1 MIAGAN
7 SKSVTLTGS
16 TSITD
21 WATTT
26 VYSVGNYVQTGAII
40 YKCIVAHTSGT
51 FATDLSAGK
60 WLRMDDE
67 TVTAIAMAIAIG

>member
-1 MIAGAN
+1 MIVGSNA
-7 SKSVTLTGS
+7 KSQTLSGS

-26 VYSVGNYVQTGAII
+26 SYVVGNYVQNSAIL
-40 YKCIVAHTSGT
+40 YKCISNHTSGT
-51 FATDLSAGK
+51 FATDLSTGK
-60 WLRMDDE
+60 WLRMSDE